1 MSTPHLLRF
10 AKGVLAA
17 TMCGLS
23 VTSCADLARTGSGPA
38 YLIMNGLTAGG
49 SPSLSS
55 DVSPPAGALP
65 VVDRGQATISAAM
78 KNTQPT
84 APTPSALNS
93 ITLTRYRV
101 RFLRTDGQNREGID
115 VPYAFDGGV
124 TITIPVGAGPQLV
137 TFDLVRPQ
145 AKLEPPLRNLVNST
159 GFVANS
165 GGLIVLSVIAEVTFY
180 GSDQAGNDVSV
191 TGTIDVRFADFQ

>member
-1 MSTPHLLRF
+1 MRTPHLIRV

-17 TMCGLS
+17 TICGLS
-23 VTSCADLARTGSGPA
+23 ITSCADLARTGRGPA

-84 APTPSALNS
+84 APTATALNS
-93 ITLTRYRV
+93 ITLNRYRV
-101 RFLRTDGQNREGID
+101 RYRRTDGQNREGID
-115 VPYAFDGGV
+115 VPYGFDGGV
-124 TITIPVGAGPQLV
+124 TVTIPVGTQQSV
-137 TFDLVRPQ
+137 TFDLVRSQ

-159 GFVANS
+159 GLVVNS

-180 GSDQAGNDVSV
+180 GSDQAGNDVSI
-191 TGTIDVRFADFQ
+191 TGTIDVRFADF